1 MTPVRRAEQVV
12 RSELSLSQKY
22 GWLLDQQLAAYNLA
36 GYGLGAAFIS
46 DTLALQRPAGRTAVL
61 LPASTARTRVRTISL
76 FYKRTRA
83 LTAPM
88 RAMLTMLKPPEGE
101 ERVFRQKI
109 PNA

>member
-1 MTPVRRAEQVV
+1 MCAQAGFEPKIRLA
-12 RSELSLSQKY
+12 
-22 GWLLDQQLAAYNLA
+22 LDQQLAAYNLA

-46 DTLALQRPAGRTAVL
+46 DTLALSAPPDERLCFYRIDSPDA
-61 LPASTARTRVRTISL
+61 VRTISL

-88 RAMLTMLKPPEGE
+88 RALLTMLRLPEGE